1 MISNDRNQAIARGV
15 DVFKLVPNKFIT
27 QNEID
32 AANQV
37 HFDELNVQNQPKI
50 VWPATFALARAYLD
64 QLGRNDGLP
73 AEERAAAARSL
84 AAAEKLSAGARKTS
98 LTTLA
103 TKLDGDAATA
113 GDAAR
118 VRLLANAV
126 RKIAAS

>member
-1 MISNDRNQAIARGV
+1 V
-15 DVFKLVPNKFIT
+15 HL
-27 QNEID
+27 D
-32 AANQV
+32 AFNPQ
-37 HFDELNVQNQPKI
+37 DQKRI

-64 QLGRNDGLP
+64 QLGRNDGL
-73 AEERAAAARSL
+73 ASDKRAAVARTL
-84 AAAEKLSAGARKTS
+84 AAAEKLSADARRTS